1 MAQSFNIDF
10 TLKSPK
16 AYSLSVTKSTEGGVS
31 AEYVSEKIS
40 EHNVSDTAHENRFS
54 AYDLVLA
61 GVEERT
67 TTLENNQSELG
78 GQVQG
83 IQEDV
88 STLKTV
94 VDEKADKETTYTKT
108 EVDALIPEPV
118 DAYTKTETNSL
129 LAEKAD
135 KETTYTKTEVDALI
149 PEPVDAYTKTETN
162 SLLAE
167 KADKETTYTKTE
179 VDALIPEPVDAYTKT
194 ETNSL
199 LAEKADKAT
208 TLSGYG
214 ITDGVTLTGSEEISN
229 KTISNSTIKGEL
241 SLVGEE
247 PGASFSVSFTGNTP
261 VLASND
267 GLEVASNTL
276 FDSVPSVKSDPGY
289 SDLTS
294 SNIVTKKATAQAVSE
309 HNQDTSAHEDIR
321 EKTEEAL
328 TIAKKANIAKAYSS
342 YESLVSDLNLEVGK
356 ALSVGQS
363 IYIETIDVP
372 DLWVKSVEES
382 TVSYSY
388 TNDSQFIED
397 VSAGTQIGFYKLAFL
412 ETQKVDLSNYAEK
425 STTLS
430 GYGITDAYTKTET
443 NSLLAEKADKATT
456 LSGYGITDAYTKE
469 EVNALIPETV
479 DSYTKTETDTL
490 LSQKQNTLTA
500 GDNIT
505 ISEDGIISA
514 TGGDVDLTGY
524 LKNTATG
531 SYSLTI
537 LGNAAEKTSATNVGV
552 NSSVGAGATAV
563 GYGSSALGNF
573 SAAIGSNAIVSE
585 AASGAIQLGIGTNEE
600 AGSLYVGF
608 AYGTIPY
615 SNYKLLG
622 SDGIIPAARLS
633 EIMIVSDTAPR
644 RWVIYTKTP
653 QLEQFISAQR

>member
-1 MAQSFNIDF
+1 MVQSFNIDF

-16 AYSLSVTKSTEGGVS
+16 AYSLSVTKNTEGGVS

-40 EHNVSDTAHENRFS
+40 EHNVSETAHENRFS
-54 AYDLVLA
+54 AYDLVLS
-61 GVEERT
+61 GIEERT

-78 GQVQG
+78 DQVQG
-83 IQEDV
+83 IQGDV
-88 STLKTV
+88 NTLKTNIE
-94 VDEKADKETTYTKT
+94 EKADKATTLSGYGITDAYTKE
-108 EVDALIPEPV
+108 EVNALIPETV
-118 DAYTKTETNSL
+118 DS
-129 LAEKAD
+129 D
-135 KETTYTKTEVDALI
+135 
-149 PEPVDAYTKTETN
+149 
-162 SLLAE
+162 S
-167 KADKETTYTKTE
+167 
-179 VDALIPEPVDAYTKT
+179 YTKT

-214 ITDGVTLTGSEEISN
+214 ITDGVTLTGAEEISN
-229 KTISNSTIKGEL
+229 KTISNSTVKGEL
-241 SLVGEE
+241 NLVGEE
-247 PGASFSVSFTGNTP
+247 PGASFSVSFVRNTA

-289 SDLTS
+289 SDLIS
-294 SNIVTKKATAQAVSE
+294 SNFVTKKAATQAVSE

-356 ALSVGQS
+356 TFSVGQS

-397 VSAGTQIGFYKLAFL
+397 VSAETQIGFYKLAFL

-430 GYGITDAYTKTET
+430 GYGITDAYTKTEVDAMIPETVDAYTKTET
-443 NSLLAEKADKATT
+443 NSLLAEKADKETT
-456 LSGYGITDAYTKE
+456 LSGYGITDAYTKTETDSFLE
-469 EVNALIPETV
+469 EKADKETTLSGYGIT
-479 DSYTKTETDTL
+479 DAYTKTEVD
-490 LSQKQNTLTA
+490 A
-500 GDNIT
+500 MIP
-505 ISEDGIISA
+505 EP
-514 TGGDVDLTGY
+514 VDLTGY
-524 LKNTATG
+524 LKNTSTG
-531 SYSLTI
+531 SNSLTI
-537 LGNAAEKTSATNVGV
+537 LGNAAEKNGAVNVGV
-552 NSSVGAGATAV
+552 DSSAGAFASAV
-563 GYGSSALGNF
+563 GYGSSAFGNY
-573 SAAIGSNAIVSE
+573 SAALGPQAIVSE
-585 AASGAIQLGIGTNEE
+585 AASGAIQLGFGTNSE

-608 AYGTIPY
+608 AYGKIPW

-622 SDGIIPAARLS
+622 SDGKIPAERLA
-633 EIMIVSDTAPR
+633 EIMIVSDTAPTTAT
-644 RWVIYTKTP
+644 VGA
-653 QLEQFISAQR
+653 LVG